1 MQVETLADSLIDFL
15 RTKQLLLVVDNCE
28 HLLEAVAD
36 VVDMLER
43 SCSGLVVLATS
54 REGLALD
61 GERVVPVPS
70 LNGPA
75 ASADLDAAARAD
87 AVHLFVD
94 RARGV
99 DPDFALTAGNVAAVV
114 QVCRRLDGVP
124 LAIELAAARI
134 NTMSP
139 TELARG
145 LDRRFETLAGGRRR
159 AVQRH
164 QTLRAA
170 IDWSYELLSDSER
183 RLLARLAVFAG
194 GCTRDAAE
202 KVCAGEPIEADLVF
216 ELLAGLVARSLVV
229 ADRDRPETRYRLLET
244 IREYGE
250 ERLAEHEET
259 EILRA
264 RHAEYYTELRRHAL
278 RGHERSAPDRKP
290 AGDCSLSTRTCSPR

>member
-1 MQVETLADSLIDFL
+1 M
-15 RTKQLLLVVDNCE
+15 
-28 HLLEAVAD
+28 
-36 VVDMLER
+36 
-43 SCSGLVVLATS
+43 
-54 REGLALD
+54 
-61 GERVVPVPS
+61 
-70 LNGPA
+70 
-75 ASADLDAAARAD
+75 
-87 AVHLFVD
+87 HLFVD

-134 NTMSP
+134 TTMSP

-170 IDWSYELLSDSER
+170 IDWSYELLSDPER

-202 KVCAGEPIEADLVF
+202 KVCAGEPIEAGVVF

-229 ADRDRPETRYRLLET
+229 AERDRPETRYRLLET

-250 ERLAEHEET
+250 ERLAEHDET
-259 EILRA
+259 ETSACPA
-264 RHAEYYTELRRHAL
+264 RRVLHRPRRHP
-278 RGHERSAPDRKP
+278 RPRTCEVHTRSKP
-290 AGDCSLSTRTCSPR
+290 AGDCSPSTRTCSRR